1 MRSTPKGL
9 ARGAVLLG
17 LATLAAACSDQPE
30 PLRVTAAEPGTAA
43 AAAYDREMGG
53 VRRDLRQTFR
63 EIAQREVPGFAGM
76 IYDSLGTPIV
86 LLTDPS
92 RRAQAA
98 AALRPFLQQPRR
110 FKGGRGGKTEI
121 TVRRVRH
128 DYVQLT
134 DWYRAMVP
142 SLMGSP
148 GLVLSS
154 IDDGRNQLQV
164 GVASRGD
171 VEEATRRVL
180 AAGIPRDVFR
190 VEVTPL
196 RPLASPS
203 ALNGT
208 WDSIP
213 GGTRVRIVNSATSTA
228 NDCTVG
234 FNVVDPEHTSERWF
248 TTAAHCT
255 SDFGSYST
263 SSPDQA
269 YHNWT
274 PGRHMGHEGY
284 DAAWSVNAQW
294 YWYNP
299 YLWGPQCPSGAVCR
313 SSDVAWFKYDTATWH
328 HGSIAHPAN
337 TNAYPS
343 GSYLTINSG
352 SPVYRI
358 TNGAWYVLVGETVS
372 KVGGATGLTTGT
384 VTSYCTDI
392 YWQTG
397 SVTKIILCNQVA
409 SGNGGEAG
417 DSGAPV
423 FQETG
428 NGEVTLIGMVTM
440 AYQPTINPEFNTV
453 TLGYFV
459 YSPWEGIMSEI
470 PPTFGWPTYWR

>member
-9 ARGAVLLG
+9 ARGAALLG
-17 LATLAAACSDQPE
+17 LATLAACSDTSE
-30 PLRVTAAEPGTAA
+30 PLRLTAAEPGTAA
-43 AAAYDREMGG
+43 AAAYNREMGG
-53 VRRDLRQTFR
+53 VRRDLRTTFR

-76 IYDSLGTPIV
+76 IYDTTGTPIV

-92 RRAQAA
+92 RRAQAQ

-110 FKGGRGGKTEI
+110 FAGGRGGKTEI
-121 TVRRVRH
+121 TVRRARY

-134 DWYRAMVP
+134 DWYRPMVQ
-142 SLMGSP
+142 SLLTMPELALTS
-148 GLVLSS
+148 V
-154 IDDGRNQLQV
+154 DDGRNQLLV
-164 GVASRGD
+164 GVRTAAA
-171 VEEATRRVL
+171 VPEATRRAL
-180 AAGIPRDVFR
+180 AAGVPRDAFR

-213 GGTRVRIVNSATSTA
+213 GGTRVRIVNPATSA
-228 NDCTVG
+228 GNNCTMG
-234 FNVVDPEHTSERWF
+234 FNVADPEHTSERWF
-248 TTAAHCT
+248 ATAAHCT

-263 SSPDQA
+263 TSPDLA

-274 PGRHMGHEGY
+274 PGRYMGAEGY
-284 DAAWSVNAQW
+284 DAPWSANAQW

-299 YLWGPQCPSGAVCR
+299 YLYGPQCPSGAVCR
-313 SSDVAWFKYDTATWH
+313 SADVAWFKYDTATWG
-328 HGSIAHPAN
+328 HGNIARPSN

-343 GSYLTINSG
+343 GSYLTINST
-352 SPVYRI
+352 SPIYRI
-358 TNGAWYVLVGETVS
+358 TNGAWYAMSGETVS
-372 KVGGATGLTTGT
+372 KVGGHTGMTTGT
-384 VTSYCTDI
+384 IAYSCTDI

-397 SVTKIILCNQVA
+397 STPKVILCNQVA
-409 SGNGGEAG
+409 NGNGGDVG

-428 NGEVTLIGMVTM
+428 NGEVTLIGILTM
-440 AYQPTINPEFNTV
+440 AYQPTISPDFTTV

-459 YSPWEGIMSEI
+459 FSPWEGIMPEI